1 MVKSAHRVLNCHHY
15 SLYDLRI
22 DADEQPYIL
31 EAALFCSF
39 SPLSVIPAMAQH
51 AGREDLK
58 HPQLFHGF
66 LERAIKEKKMRP
78 QKPAQVGCIE
88 RDDTMDTLEGLD
100 GVESYS
106 SQDEKSSAIS

>member
-1 MVKSAHRVLNCHHY
+1 MGIKAAKKDGDRQCPASLSPELHQRIDDMVKRSHRVLNCQHY

-39 SPLSVIPAMAQH
+39 SPLSVIPSMAQH

-58 HPQLFHGF
+58 HPNFFHSL
-66 LERAIKEKKMRP
+66 LERVTTKRKDISKEP
-78 QKPAQVGCIE
+78 V
-88 RDDTMDTLEGLD
+88 
-100 GVESYS
+100 
-106 SQDEKSSAIS
+106 